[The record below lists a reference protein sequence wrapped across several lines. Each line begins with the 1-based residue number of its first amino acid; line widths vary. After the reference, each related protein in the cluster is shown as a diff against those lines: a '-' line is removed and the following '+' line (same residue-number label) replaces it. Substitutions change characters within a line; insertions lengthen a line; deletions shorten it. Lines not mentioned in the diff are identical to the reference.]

1 MNEHHKFY
9 KRGHRGG
16 GMMVC
21 NSFTVAMCPRTSSCQ
36 RRIAALLSQKL
47 QSAPSLLLDSLPLC
61 KQTMYDRDHYSIN

>member
-1 MNEHHKFY
+1 MNEHYKFY

-47 QSAPSLLLDSLPLC
+47 QSAPSLLLDS
-61 KQTMYDRDHYSIN
+61 